1 MPLINHHST
10 AWLCHACHLSKVC
23 RLSLI
28 FRPFLPILPNVK
40 RSGGPSHRRPLC
52 MSLRNTRLVALLFCL
67 GFCPFVAGTG
77 CSFHQT
83 SGGFVFD
90 SHWSLE
96 CCDHPPWVEV
106 RRATDP
112 NGPDSKPGLAIAA
125 SGAADAATPKSPAG
139 QDEQT
144 IGKPELLPWRSRLKD
159 YRLAARVVGKNA
171 TPSDTAGEAS
181 AKATSAA
188 TPSQPRPG
196 QAGPAPEANR
206 PDPVI
211 E

>member
-1 MPLINHHST
+1 
-10 AWLCHACHLSKVC
+10 
-23 RLSLI
+23 
-28 FRPFLPILPNVK
+28 
-40 RSGGPSHRRPLC
+40 
-52 MSLRNTRLVALLFCL
+52 LLLL
-67 GFCPFVAGTG
+67 GCCPFVASTG

-96 CCDHPPWVEV
+96 CCDHPPWVEF

-112 NGPDSKPGLAIAA
+112 SGPDSKPGLAIAA
-125 SGAADAATPKSPAG
+125 NNPADAAAPKSPAG

-144 IGKPELLPWRSRLKD
+144 VGKPELLPWRSRLKD
-159 YRLAARVVGKNA
+159 YHLAARVVGKDA
-171 TPSDTAGEAS
+171 TPSAQPSEPVPTPADEPARDTG
-181 AKATSAA
+181 ATSAA
-188 TPSQPRPG
+188 TPGQPRPG